1 MPRAL
6 MHSPAAGRARSS
18 TVPTGR
24 YLILP
29 LLACIYASMVSPL
42 VLATCGFADAKCLL
56 ESRPEHKIFWPMMA
70 AVSVI
75 LALRNR
81 GLLGRIY
88 WPPHILC
95 LLAYLA
101 FAGLSVVWA
110 FSLELSSIRFAQQA
124 MIVTSIILPAML
136 AARTTD
142 MMRGLFLCFAFASV
156 LNVFFVLGR
165 PPLDFKHATWGY
177 TGYFSG
183 KNYLGEFAAVALLL
197 SFHEILYRGSRRGVG
212 IIAALLAAPLLLV
225 SNSKTALALA
235 VLAPVLAG
243 LTLMARRKLI
253 RLSPAIV
260 PVVIIASYIVVSTML
275 GFGINRLSYAIYGD
289 STFTGRT
296 VIWDFARKMIDER
309 PLQGWGYQSFWLVG
323 PGGPSTAAPGWVK
336 GMPNAH
342 NGYLDTMLEMGYVGL
357 ALVTVFILATLH
369 GMGRVADRD
378 VRRAWL
384 LLSLAFYIM
393 ITNGLESVWMRGF
406 EMLWVLFLILAADVG
421 RYCQPLQRGGRSL
434 YRNRLS
440 RDLRRQGVR
449 PVFGDRV
456 RRVDPTLT
464 GSTAASMPCVS
475 VL

>member
-142 MMRGLFLCFAFASV
+142 LMRGLFLCFTFAAI
-156 LNVFFVLGR
+156 LNVFFVFGR
-165 PPLDFKHATWGY
+165 PPLDFKFATWGY

-197 SFHEILYRGSRRGVG
+197 SLHEVLYRGPRRVMG
-212 IIAALLAAPLLLV
+212 ILASFIAAPLLFV

-235 VLAPVLAG
+235 LLTPFLAG
-243 LTLMARRKLI
+243 ITLMVRKRLI
-253 RLSPAIV
+253 GISPAIV
-260 PVVIIASYIVVSTML
+260 PIVVVGSYVVVSTIL
-275 GFGINRLSYAIYGD
+275 GFSINRLSYAIYND
-289 STFTGRT
+289 STFTGR
-296 VIWDFARKMIDER
+296 
-309 PLQGWGYQSFWLVG
+309 
-323 PGGPSTAAPGWVK
+323 
-336 GMPNAH
+336 
-342 NGYLDTMLEMGYVGL
+342 
-357 ALVTVFILATLH
+357 
-369 GMGRVADRD
+369 
-378 VRRAWL
+378 
-384 LLSLAFYIM
+384 
-393 ITNGLESVWMRGF
+393 
-406 EMLWVLFLILAADVG
+406 
-421 RYCQPLQRGGRSL
+421 
-434 YRNRLS
+434 
-440 RDLRRQGVR
+440 
-449 PVFGDRV
+449 
-456 RRVDPTLT
+456 
-464 GSTAASMPCVS
+464 
-475 VL
+475 